1 MQGFIVGTLAKGME
15 SEFAHA
21 MAQYVQEGKVR
32 PARAQGSIRRAL
44 ATLLACGG
52 WPGGLEGS
60 AGPWPGPP
68 LPIPNPAPAPAP
80 APAPTPAPHPRPPHP
95 PPQVKVVEDIT
106 EGLANIGQAFTTMM
120 RGGNRGKAVVKVAAR
135 DPYPTAPAAPAGKAA

>member
-1 MQGFIVGTLAKGME
+1 LAWTPPT
-15 SEFAHA
+15 HP
-21 MAQYVQEGKVR
+21 QPR
-32 PARAQGSIRRAL
+32 PCPCPRPR
-44 ATLLACGG
+44 
-52 WPGGLEGS
+52 
-60 AGPWPGPP
+60 
-68 LPIPNPAPAPAP
+68 
-80 APAPTPAPHPRPPHP
+80 PHPRPPPPPPTP